1 MSENN
6 NTIGT
11 MLFKYNIKST
21 KPPIYPSQN
30 YYENYKRTWYGR
42 IKRRITDNL
51 KDLVKMI
58 EWNEQNGIKVFRL
71 SSELFMHKTNPKVE
85 DYSFD
90 LH

>member
-1 MSENN
+1 MEE
-6 NTIGT
+6 
-11 MLFKYNIKST
+11 L
-21 KPPIYPSQN
+21 
-30 YYENYKRTWYGR
+30 
-42 IKRRITDNL
+42 KRRITDNL

-90 LH
+90 FALDLLKQAGDLAKNTISV